1 MRSKA
6 ALGLSI
12 VLGVL
17 AVAVMSVYVSR
28 QETALLEQAEMKDVL
43 VATTDILQNTVL
55 DERLIQRIQ
64 VPAKYLQPKA
74 LSDVAAAR
82 GRVLSVPVPET

>member
-28 QETALLEQAEMKDVL
+28 QETTLLEQAEMKDVL

-64 VPAKYLQPKA
+64 VPAELAVTLEALGQPG
-74 LSDVAAAR
+74 AR
-82 GRVLSVPVPET
+82 QRRQQHEPE

>member
-28 QETALLEQAEMKDVL
+28 QETTLLEQAEMKDVL
-43 VATTDILQNTVL
+43 VATTDILQNT
-55 DERLIQRIQ
+55 RC
-64 VPAKYLQPKA
+64 
-74 LSDVAAAR
+74 S
-82 GRVLSVPVPET
+82 S